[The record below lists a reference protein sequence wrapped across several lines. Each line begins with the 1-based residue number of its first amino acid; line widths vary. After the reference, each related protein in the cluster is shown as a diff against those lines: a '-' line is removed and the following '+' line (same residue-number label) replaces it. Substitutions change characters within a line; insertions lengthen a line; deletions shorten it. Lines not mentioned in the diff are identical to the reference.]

1 MKTILI
7 TILFLMTIFS
17 SCHKEIGNWS
27 DNIHL
32 SGKKFTFNA
41 NGDSVLI
48 TTKGKWWWLTFAK
61 LDSTYTPIP
70 SNAVLCDFEYT
81 DSSFQI
87 VRKSCDTLIVKINEN
102 NTNAS
107 RVLTIGLEAGDYFDA
122 VQITQSFR

>member
-7 TILFLMTIFS
+7 IVLLLITFS
-17 SCHKEIGNWS
+17 SCVKEKGAWP

-48 TTKGKWWWLTFAK
+48 TTKGKWWWLTFAQ
-61 LDSTYTPIP
+61 LDSTYTHIP
-70 SNAVLCDFEYT
+70 TNAAFCDYQFI

-87 VRKSCDTLIVKINEN
+87 VRKSCDTLIVKMNEN
-102 NTNAS
+102 NTNSS
-107 RVLTIGLEAGDYFDA
+107 RVLTVGLEAGDYFDA
-122 VQITQSFR
+122 VQITQLSR